1 MNMSSWFKGLKG
13 RLFLSAIIPV
23 AAAVVSSGLSYR
35 SMNMLGSQLSESY
48 THLNPNIMLL
58 GKINEGRAG
67 MSDGLTKALLFHG
80 NEDLRNN
87 AMEYFESSMKEYKE
101 SKEAFMKAPDLP
113 EEKGLID
120 SVQNHEADFMALTSE
135 AVRLIK
141 LNTKE
146 ADAEAQTILQGKWLQ
161 YIVEIDNSVDAIRA
175 VYGKASEARLALQ
188 EQTRTFAFNVLALV
202 GFLSV
207 VLTMGSLMWTAF
219 SVTRLI
225 RQVSGKLT
233 SSSDEVNASVEQL
246 TNAGESLSHSSSASA
261 ASLEET
267 VAALEEMSSMIQ
279 MNSDN
284 AKQAASLS
292 VTSKD
297 AAERGEREIKTLV
310 QSMHEISQSSRKIE
324 EIIDVIDDIA
334 FQTNLLALNA
344 SVEAARAGE
353 HGKGFAVVAEAVRTL
368 AQRSATAAKE
378 ITTLIKHS
386 VEQIESGAKTAN
398 TSGVVMNEIVTS
410 VKKVSDLSNEI
421 SAASSEQSTGIQQ
434 ISKAMNQLD
443 QGAQQ
448 NAASSEEIAASAR
461 EIETQTA
468 SMQNHMGDLNYVIL
482 GERSVAAEHAAPV
495 KPTHNSAP
503 SSQPAAQILK
513 LEKKAAAI
521 RSAAP
526 KSSPAPVAK
535 KTAPTAAAMIP
546 FDDDADD
553 PRTKIKDTSGF

>member
-1 MNMSSWFKGLKG
+1 MNISSWFKGLKG

-23 AAAVVSSGLSYR
+23 LAAIASSGLSYR
-35 SMNMLGSQLSESY
+35 SMNMLGSQLAESY
-48 THLNPNIMLL
+48 TLLNPNIMML
-58 GKINEGRAG
+58 GKISEARAA
-67 MSDGLTKALLFHG
+67 MSDGLTKSLLFFG
-80 NEDLRNN
+80 NNELRNN
-87 AMEYFESSMKEYKE
+87 ALAYFESSYKDYKE
-101 SKEAFMKAPDLP
+101 TKDAFKKSGHLP
-113 EEKGLID
+113 EEKGLMD
-120 SVQNHEADFMALTSE
+120 AMQSHEAEFFTMTDE

-146 ADAEAQTILQGKWLQ
+146 ADAQAQAILQGKWLQ
-161 YIVEIDNSVDAIRA
+161 YVVEIDNSLDAIVQIYSKSSGEGIIR
-175 VYGKASEARLALQ
+175 Q
-188 EQTRTFAFNVLALV
+188 EETRTFAFNVLVLV
-202 GFLSV
+202 GLLSV

-219 SVTRLI
+219 SVTHLI

-267 VAALEEMSSMIQ
+267 VAALEEMTSMIQ

-292 VTSKD
+292 VMSKD
-297 AAERGEREIKTLV
+297 AAERGESEIKNLV
-310 QSMHEISQSSRKIE
+310 QSMHEISQSSKKIE

-378 ITTLIKHS
+378 IAGLIKHS
-386 VEQIESGAKTAN
+386 VEQIETGAQTAN
-398 TSGVVMNEIVTS
+398 TSGEVMSEIVTS

-448 NAASSEEIAASAR
+448 NAALSEEIAASAR

-482 GERSVAAEHAAPV
+482 GERSVAAVATKEPAMKNSAAKQTAAQVFKFEKKPVVAKSVAAAP
-495 KPTHNSAP
+495 AP
-503 SSQPAAQILK
+503 QAAA
-513 LEKKAAAI
+513 KKAA
-521 RSAAP
+521 
-526 KSSPAPVAK
+526 PA
-535 KTAPTAAAMIP
+535 TAAAVIP

-553 PRTKIKDTSGF
+553 PRSKINDTSGF